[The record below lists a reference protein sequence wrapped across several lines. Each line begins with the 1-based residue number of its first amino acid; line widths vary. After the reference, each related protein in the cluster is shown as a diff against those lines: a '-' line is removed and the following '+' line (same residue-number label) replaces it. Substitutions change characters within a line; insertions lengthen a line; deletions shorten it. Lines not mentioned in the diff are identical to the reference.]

1 MLDYCLI
8 QQRNHSHHE
17 SQLIILFILIKKKVK
32 QHRSMPDLY
41 LFGKD
46 VRDLFVELD
55 NSF

>member
-55 NSF
+55 NRF